1 MALTPRIRS
10 AIAAAIPLSMA
21 TAAQAGGAMRIFALF
36 AVLAMLAAPALAE
49 SHVTGDA
56 AAGEAVF
63 SRQCVTC
70 HVVVNDAGETL
81 AGRKAKAGP
90 NLYGVAMRTLGTY
103 PGYRYGKSMVKAG
116 EAGVVWN
123 EENFVGY
130 ALDPTGWL
138 RATLDDPRARGKMT
152 FKVRKEEDALNM
164 FAFLASIGPEVAMDD
179 AGESEEEVEVE
190 VASVEIP
197 VSYASAQAD
206 RGKLK
211 YINDC
216 EECHGENLKGGINGG
231 APIRGGNFARKYF
244 DGSPASSLFEFL
256 SNAMP
261 PNSPGR
267 YSAHT
272 YADLM
277 AYVLKRNGFGSGA
290 PLPSDLDELDNL
302 IMQK

>member
-21 TAAQAGGAMRIFALF
+21 TAAQACGAMKILGLF
-36 AVLAMLAAPALAE
+36 AVLAVLAAPVLGE

-63 SRQCVTC
+63 SKKCVTC

-81 AGRKAKAGP
+81 VGRKAKVGP

-138 RATLDDPRARGKMT
+138 RATLGDPKARGKMT

-179 AGESEEEVEVE
+179 GDELEEELE

-206 RGKLK
+206 RGKRK

-216 EECHGENLKGGINGG
+216 EECHAKDLKGGGTNGG
-231 APIRGGNFARKYF
+231 APLRGVNFGKKYF
-244 DGSPASSLFEFL
+244 DGAPASWLFEYL
-256 SNAMP
+256 SNEMP

-277 AYVLKRNGFGSGA
+277 AYVLKRNGFKAGA